1 MHTMAFSQHGGPEVL
16 APLTLPTPTP
26 GPGELLVLVKAA
38 GVNPIDTKVRRGE
51 VPVAPRPEQ
60 GPVSTGYDGAG
71 VVLALGAGVTD
82 FAVGDDVW
90 FLGRINHQGA
100 YATHTLTDARLTA
113 PKPAS
118 LGFEEAASVP
128 LPFLTA
134 WETLV
139 ENMHIPVPATQPSHP
154 AHDAPVLLVVGG
166 AGGVGSMA
174 IPLAKKVLGLRVA
187 ATASRPASQDF
198 CQKLGADWVLNHHQ
212 PLAPQLKALGLNGV
226 DYLLNN
232 GPNDTFG
239 ELAGLLNPLGHIGLL
254 AGSPELSA
262 LNVTPLRAKRAA
274 LSFTFVFT
282 RALFETAPEKQGQ
295 ALCRAAAWFESGLI
309 VPALTSVLPLAEAA
323 EAHRRIETGH
333 TLGKLV
339 LRVEDAQD

>member
-1 MHTMAFSQHGGPEVL
+1 MHTMAFSQHGGPQVL
-16 APLTLPTPTP
+16 APLSQPTPAP

-60 GPVSTGYDGAG
+60 GPVIVGYDGAG
-71 VVLALGAGVTD
+71 VVLALGEGVMD
-82 FAVGDDVW
+82 FAVGDEVW

-100 YATHTLTDARLTA
+100 YASHVLVSAHLSA
-113 PKPAS
+113 KKPANLS
-118 LGFEEAASVP
+118 FEEAASVP

-134 WETLV
+134 WETLA
-139 ENMHIPVPATQPSHP
+139 ENMAISVPDAPPQ
-154 AHDAPVLLVVGG
+154 DAPVLLVVGG

-198 CQKLGADWVLNHHQ
+198 CSQLGADWVLDHTQ
-212 PLAPQLKALGLNGV
+212 PLAPQLQSHGLGGV

-232 GPNDTFG
+232 GPNDRFV
-239 ELAGLLNPLGHIGLL
+239 ELAGLLNPLGHMALL

-262 LNVTPLRAKRAA
+262 LNVNPLRAKRAA

-282 RALFETAPEKQGQ
+282 RALLNAAPQKQGQ
-295 ALCRAAAWFESGLI
+295 ALARAAGWFEASLLT
-309 VPALTSVLPLAEAA
+309 PALSGVLPLSNAA
-323 EAHRRIETGH
+323 GAHQQIETGH

-339 LRVEDAQD
+339 LRVEG